1 MSNIRTF
8 NVTLTSRSSHSGTVA
23 ASSSEDAVAKAW
35 HLWTTASPSPFEQY
49 DDELVDV
56 VAEEVQP

>member
-1 MSNIRTF
+1 MINSRTF
-8 NVTLTSRSSHSGTVA
+8 NVTLTSRSSQSGTVE

-56 VAEEVQP
+56 VAEEAQL

>member
-1 MSNIRTF
+1 MSNNRFF
-8 NVTLTSRSSHSGTVA
+8 NVTLTGKSSHSGTVE
-23 ASSSEDAVAKAW
+23 ASSPEGAVAKAR